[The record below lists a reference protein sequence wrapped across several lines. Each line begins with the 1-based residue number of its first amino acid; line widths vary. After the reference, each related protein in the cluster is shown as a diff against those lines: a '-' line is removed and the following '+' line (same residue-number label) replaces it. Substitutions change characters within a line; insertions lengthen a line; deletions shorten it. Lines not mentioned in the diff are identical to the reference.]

1 MRKRSLKR
9 VSSSVYDDDDV
20 QPSLKRYKK
29 TKKTTTT
36 TFTLQDLPCDMI
48 ESIARCMTWFV
59 FVFCLTMMMIYT
71 LR

>member
-9 VSSSVYDDDDV
+9 VVSSLSYDDDDDDYNDV

-29 TKKTTTT
+29 TKTT

-48 ESIARCMTWFV
+48 ESIAGCMTWFV
-59 FVFCLTMMMIYT
+59 VFV
-71 LR
+71 